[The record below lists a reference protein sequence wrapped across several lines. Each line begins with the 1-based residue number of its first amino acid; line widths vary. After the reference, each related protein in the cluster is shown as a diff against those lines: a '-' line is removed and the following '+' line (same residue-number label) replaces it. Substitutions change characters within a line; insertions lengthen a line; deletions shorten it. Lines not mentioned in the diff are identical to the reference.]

1 MPSLFFIIMMII
13 GNLMLLSLFVA
24 ILLKSISEIGN
35 NDEDVGT
42 EADGSA
48 EKAKAAAADNN

>member
-13 GNLMLLSLFVA
+13 GNLMLLSLFLA

-35 NDEDVGT
+35 NDEAEGT
-42 EADGSA
+42 DADGSA